1 MNVPWWRLGAVA
13 ALSLTLGAPAWGAQ
27 APVAGFEV
35 RLRALEAW
43 GELDEGQAELYR
55 LYAVRAPER
64 LPAALRMETASGRGV
79 RTLSSV
85 PAAEPWVVRCGTPI
99 LRRVRAALGRM
110 PPALRAEAVDLLD
123 GRPPA
128 GRAVFRTATGK
139 TGTAV
144 LANRLVTDNF
154 SIEWGPGLT
163 NEDGTTPP
171 SDDGP
176 LDADDPVVGDN
187 GIPDVVERWAA
198 YFEAAYGVEVGDMGY
213 THPVVEGNLIPVYI
227 GNSDPSTAIENIGTG
242 TYAFTQP
249 GGVPYIVVNNDL
261 SFVPPNGEGASGSAK
276 IHGAMKITAAHELFH
291 VLHFLYEPQG
301 WIPNEDDW
309 WFECSS
315 TWMEDE
321 VFDTVNDYYQY
332 FQQSGSRLGWT
343 DFLED
348 GLPARSDDLSYVTR
362 AYGSVI
368 FAKYLSEHVGGR
380 PALFDVWQRI
390 RLDGLR
396 ILPALDAFA
405 TSNGFQGLPDLFLG
419 FVGATAV
426 MDYEEGEN
434 YGSVQWADGLAS
446 QSSLSAGLPGYLGA
460 VYARGSASGGVTLTL
475 SGVPDAATWGL
486 AVVKLPSGGS
496 PLLLGSVGAGGTS
509 VPLAVDEPDTPVWAG
524 VAYLGSDLGAQGWTL
539 VSSSSPS
546 GDTVAP
552 GAVSNLEI
560 TTKTNGGFD
569 LAWAAPQDPDVAGYV
584 ASWGAGSRTLYGP
597 VTTMAVRE
605 LPVGDYTVSVAA
617 YDGTG
622 NLGPETNAPVSV
634 TEASAP
640 TATPAARV
648 VSFVENDPPPG
659 PTVSGGGGGGG
670 GCFLALLGL

>member
-1 MNVPWWRLGAVA
+1 MSVPWWRLGAVA
-13 ALSLTLGAPAWGAQ
+13 ALLLTLGPPAWAGPAPAAD
-27 APVAGFEV
+27 FEA
-35 RLRALEAW
+35 RLRGMEAR
-43 GELDEGQAELYR
+43 GEMSEGRAELYR

-64 LPAALRMETASGRGV
+64 LPAELRMETASGRGL
-79 RTLSSV
+79 RALSSG
-85 PAAEPWVVRCGTPI
+85 PEAEPWVVRCGTPI

-110 PPALRAEAVDLLD
+110 PPELRAEAADLLD
-123 GRPPA
+123 DRPPA
-128 GRAVFRTATGK
+128 GRAAFRTAAGK

-154 SIEWGPGLT
+154 SIEWGPDLT

-171 SDDGP
+171 ADDGP
-176 LDADDPVVGDN
+176 VDADDPAVGGN

-198 YFEAAYGVEVGDMGY
+198 YFEAAFRVEVGDMGY

-227 GNSDPSTAIENIGTG
+227 GNSDPSTPIENIGSG

-249 GGVPYIVVNNDL
+249 DGVPYIVVNNDL
-261 SFVPPNGEGASGSAK
+261 SFVPPNGEGASAPAK

-291 VLHFLYEPQG
+291 VFHFLYEPQA

-321 VFDTVNDYYQY
+321 VFDAVNDYYQY
-332 FQQSGSRLGWT
+332 FQQSGGRPGWT
-343 DFLED
+343 YYLEN
-348 GLPARSDDLSYVTR
+348 GLPVRSNDLSYVTR

-446 QSSLSAGLPGYLGA
+446 QSSLSAGLPAYLGA
-460 VYARGSASGGVTLTL
+460 VYSGGTAGEDATLTL
-475 SGVPDAATWGL
+475 SGVPDAAAWGL
-486 AVVKLPSGGS
+486 AVVKLPFGGS
-496 PLLLGSVGAGGTS
+496 PLLLGSIGSGGTS
-509 VPLAVDEPDTPVWAG
+509 VPLAVGEPNVSIWAG
-524 VAYLGSDLGAQGWTL
+524 VAYLDPDLSAQGWTL

-552 GAVSNLEI
+552 GAASNLRVTE
-560 TTKTNGGFD
+560 TSGGFD
-569 LAWAAPQDPDVAGYV
+569 LAWDAPQDPDVAGYV
-584 ASWGAGSRTLYGP
+584 VSWGTGNRTLYGP
-597 VTTMAVRE
+597 VTTVAVRE

-634 TEASAP
+634 TEATAP

-670 GCFLALLGL
+670 GCFLELLGL